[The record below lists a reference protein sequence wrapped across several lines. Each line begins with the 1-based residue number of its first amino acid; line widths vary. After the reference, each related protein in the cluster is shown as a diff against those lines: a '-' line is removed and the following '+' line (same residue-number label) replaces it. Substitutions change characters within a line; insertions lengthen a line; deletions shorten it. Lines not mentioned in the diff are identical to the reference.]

1 MRDYRFWWALFVFFA
16 VCSVLVI
23 QSRYRRWRL
32 AARVLQGLAGSERAE
47 HARRLRVE
55 GWRLALMVVSVLAM
69 TGLVFAV
76 FLGTP
81 PGVISM
87 LRALALAAVV
97 GVLLLGFR
105 S

>member
-1 MRDYRFWWALFVFFA
+1 MRGYRFWWTLFVFFA
-16 VCSVLVI
+16 VSSVLVI

-32 AARVLQGLAGSERAE
+32 AARLLQDLAGSERAD
-47 HARRLRVE
+47 HVRRLRVE

-76 FLGTP
+76 FLGAP
-81 PGVISM
+81 PGAIST

-105 S
+105 A

>member
-1 MRDYRFWWALFVFFA
+1 MRDYRLWWALFVFFA

-23 QSRYRRWRL
+23 QSRYRRWRQAGRL
-32 AARVLQGLAGSERAE
+32 VAELAGTERAA
-47 HARRLRVE
+47 HARRLRLE
-55 GWRLALMVVSVLAM
+55 GWRLVLMIASVVAM

-76 FLGTP
+76 FLGAP
-81 PGVISM
+81 PAVISL
-87 LRALALAAVV
+87 LRALALAAVL